1 MSEIQIKAQK
11 FAGKWKQES
20 TENVEALNKKLG
32 LNWAIRK
39 VANVMDV
46 NIEIVP
52 NPEVS
57 SSSSHFK
64 RKSRG
69 KKFNFSLKFYKILR
83 VSKFSVSQIIKGPQI
98 FRISNF
104 LWSKI
109 FTASNFRVLKF
120 FKGLKLNKF

>member
-1 MSEIQIKAQK
+1 MSEIQSKAER

-57 SSSSHFK
+57 CSSSHFQ
-64 RKSRG
+64 RKSG
-69 KKFNFSLKFYKILR
+69 SI
-83 VSKFSVSQIIKGPQI
+83 QI
-98 FRISNF
+98 
-104 LWSKI
+104 
-109 FTASNFRVLKF
+109 
-120 FKGLKLNKF
+120 

>member
-1 MSEIQIKAQK
+1 MKEVLQITNDDVNDEDINEKYLLFMIVRQNHRRKKSEKTSQEREKFQVMSEIQAQLKVQK

-46 NIEIVP
+46 NIEIVA

-57 SSSSHFK
+57 S
-64 RKSRG
+64 
-69 KKFNFSLKFYKILR
+69 NLIWLK
-83 VSKFSVSQIIKGPQI
+83 
-98 FRISNF
+98 
-104 LWSKI
+104 
-109 FTASNFRVLKF
+109 
-120 FKGLKLNKF
+120 